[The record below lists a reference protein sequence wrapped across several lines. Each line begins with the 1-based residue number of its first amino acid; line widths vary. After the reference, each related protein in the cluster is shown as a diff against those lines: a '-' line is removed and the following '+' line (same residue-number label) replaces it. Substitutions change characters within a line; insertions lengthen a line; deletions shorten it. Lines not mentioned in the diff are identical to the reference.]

1 MDGLQRGLAVRAK
14 NELAAILA
22 RAAVGRE
29 RGDAVTAIAHA
40 YRAWAREHPGR
51 YAAAQHAPAG
61 DDSDDVAAS
70 QAVLGVVTAVLTGYQ
85 LRDDDAIDAT
95 RALRSTLHGFVTL
108 ELAGDFALPVDV
120 DRSFE
125 RLIHG
130 LVTALAN
137 WTDQPT
143 GHAASM
149 TAATTQL
156 DFAADDGIVA
166 GTPRRMLRLE
176 GAAVAA
182 GALIA
187 YTTTNE
193 AKWLIAL
200 TILLPDL
207 SAIGFL
213 AGSRVGTHLYSAAHT
228 SSVPVIVVAIGLWQH
243 TPLATAL
250 ALVWLATSASTGR
263 SATD

>member
-1 MDGLQRGLAVRAK
+1 
-14 NELAAILA
+14 
-22 RAAVGRE
+22 
-29 RGDAVTAIAHA
+29 
-40 YRAWAREHPGR
+40 
-51 YAAAQHAPAG
+51 
-61 DDSDDVAAS
+61 
-70 QAVLGVVTAVLTGYQ
+70 
-85 LRDDDAIDAT
+85 
-95 RALRSTLHGFVTL
+95 
-108 ELAGDFALPVDV
+108 
-120 DRSFE
+120 
-125 RLIHG
+125 
-130 LVTALAN
+130 
-137 WTDQPT
+137 
-143 GHAASM
+143 M

-193 AKWLIAL
+193 AWWLIAL

-213 AGSRVGTHLYSAAHT
+213 AGSRVGTHLYNAAHT

-250 ALVWLATSASTGR
+250 ALVWLAHIGIDRALGYGLKYPDNPQHTHLSAPRPRPGTAGALR
-263 SATD
+263 SEAA